1 MLQGFMRR
9 LGFVT
14 RKELVLLEE
23 KLRAMRERREKAT
36 QRLAEAAA
44 MTERLQQARR
54 DDAQRYKAR
63 IAELE
68 SEKERRAGEAQA
80 AAARA
85 SQHIASLEEELRK
98 RDAELEA
105 AAREEA
111 PLEQRVVAATVE
123 LQAVL
128 ESLAVIDVKLDILEG
143 AANVLDR
150 RMRAA
155 GAGLLPRDD
164 A

>member
-1 MLQGFMRR
+1 MHKVGLASRGEYR
-9 LGFVT
+9 LV
-14 RKELVLLEE
+14 EE
-23 KLRAMRERREKAT
+23 KLRATR
-36 QRLAEAAA
+36 QRLEKTTERLAKAAA
-44 MTERLQQARR
+44 MTERLHQARR
-54 DDAQRYKAR
+54 EDAQRYKAR
-63 IAELE
+63 IVELE
-68 SEKERRAGEAQA
+68 SEKERRAREAQA

-85 SQHIASLEEELRK
+85 SQHIASLDEELRK
-98 RDAELEA
+98 RDAEREA

-111 PLEQRVVAATVE
+111 PLEERVVAATVE